1 MSTVNVQATQSFTVR
16 NSDTGALQTYEYGQ
30 IYVVDSAVAS
40 AWASAG
46 YAVEYTGAVAKPY
59 GTKSITSNG
68 TVDVAEYE
76 QASVNVPNPS
86 TGKLTITGTAEVDCK
101 DYATAQVSDANLTA
115 GNIKKDV
122 TILGV
127 TGTYEASA

>member
-1 MSTVNVQATQSFTVR
+1 MSTVNVQTKQSFTTR
-16 NSDTGALQTYEYGQ
+16 NSDTGALQSYEYGQ

-46 YAVEYTGAVAKPY
+46 YAAEYTGAVAKPY
-59 GTKSITSNG
+59 GNKSITTNAQ
-68 TVDVAEYE
+68 VDVAE
-76 QASVNVPNPS
+76 
-86 TGKLTITGTAEVDCK
+86 
-101 DYATAQVSDANLTA
+101 YATAQVSDANLTA

>member
-1 MSTVNVQATQSFTVR
+1 MSTVNVQANQSFTVR
-16 NSDTGALQTYEYGQ
+16 DSDTGELVSYAYGQ

-46 YAVEYTGAVAKPY
+46 LASEYTGAVAKPT

-115 GNIKKDV
+115 ANIKKNV

-127 TGTYEASA
+127 TGSYEGS